1 MRSLTT
7 EGWRTPAWGDSSSLP
22 EGRHKVKHDVPRSG
36 EAVSGTANLSYCSD
50 QTYCR
55 RASISAQPPR
65 PLDERRVWS
74 RAPRL

>member
-7 EGWRTPAWGDSSSLP
+7 EGSRKPACGGSTCLL

-55 RASISAQPPR
+55 RASISAQTPR
-65 PLDERRVWS
+65 QLDERRVWS